1 MTIAIVDY
9 GMGNLHSVSK
19 AVERLGYEGLVTG
32 DADAILGADGV
43 LLPGV
48 GAFGDAMAQLRA
60 SGLDAVVRQAAAAGT
75 PLLGICLGMQLLF
88 SESEEH
94 GKNEG
99 LGILPGRAVRFGGGA
114 ANGGVGAGASG
125 SQGADGGASCG
136 SAASGGVSAGEAGA
150 AGAAAVQASDD
161 DSRRAG
167 SAATA
172 AAICGLKVPHMG
184 WNRLTFLQP
193 DSPLLAGLAEG
204 HVYFVHSYHV
214 LPERREDLLAVTD
227 YGHPV
232 TAIVG
237 RGKVYGMQFHPEKSG
252 ELGMALL
259 RNFLSLAE
267 SGV

>member
-48 GAFGDAMAQLRA
+48 GAFGDAMEHLRA
-60 SGLDAVVRQAAAAGT
+60 SGLDGVVRQAAAAGV

-88 SESEEH
+88 GESEEH
-94 GKNEG
+94 GRNAG
-99 LGILPGRAVRFGGGA
+99 LGLLPGRAVRFAGGDSVGVGG
-114 ANGGVGAGASG
+114 NGSGQGDSVGVGAEGG
-125 SQGADGGASCG
+125 SRG
-136 SAASGGVSAGEAGA
+136 
-150 AGAAAVQASDD
+150 
-161 DSRRAG
+161 
-167 SAATA
+167 
-172 AAICGLKVPHMG
+172 GLKVPHMG
-184 WNRLTFLQP
+184 WNRLEFLQP
-193 DSPLLAGLAEG
+193 DNPLLAGLEEG

-214 LPERREDLLAVTD
+214 LPERKEDLLAVTD

-237 RGKVYGMQFHPEKSG
+237 RGNVYGMQFHPEKSG
-252 ELGMALL
+252 ELGMGLL
-259 RNFLSLAE
+259 RNFLALAE
-267 SGV
+267 RAGAEGGG